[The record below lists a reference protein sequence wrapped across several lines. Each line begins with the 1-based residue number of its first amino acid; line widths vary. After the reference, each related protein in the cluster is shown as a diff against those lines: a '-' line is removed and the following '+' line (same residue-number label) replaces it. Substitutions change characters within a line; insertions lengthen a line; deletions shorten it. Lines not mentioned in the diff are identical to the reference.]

1 MNNYETSDTYNPY
14 FFGDYCV
21 GENLPE
27 QYVVDIQN
35 EFEIFQ
41 EILHEFFLMGEVTI
55 EHQPIV
61 QKSIELGMKLYLN
74 ELVEARKMR
83 E

>member
-1 MNNYETSDTYNPY
+1 
-14 FFGDYCV
+14 
-21 GENLPE
+21 
-27 QYVVDIQN
+27 
-35 EFEIFQ
+35 
-41 EILHEFFLMGEVTI
+41 MGEVTI